1 MDSRNILLILN
12 SLSAVSA
19 LCVVVLFGLLVK
31 RGSPVVDRVSVR
43 LQAGISLIDLMRHV
57 QVFFSASGDDSLLCK
72 FLGFF
77 DVSLEHA
84 YWYLNICI
92 ALNMQ
97 LVLIHGLCPNKKWEM
112 CYWTFSFLG
121 ILTFV
126 FPLSA
131 LDIFGK
137 SNSGSCY
144 IKNGIELND
153 TIEMLYYNIPST
165 ITIIYCFII
174 SLADIFKV
182 NRIVALSELPKSQ
195 EICLYTSENKAVI
208 RRVAMYPIAC
218 FLANV
223 GMNVH
228 ILYDFLNEQPN
239 PILYAWAK
247 AGFYSTGLLN
257 LLAIMAD
264 PLIFEEMCGFYTGSF
279 INMADE
285 FAFPTA
291 ASSMASLQTGEA
303 LDVLCISDQE
313 KGTSISFL

>member
-1 MDSRNILLILN
+1 MKSQSLLLILN
-12 SLSAVSA
+12 SLSAASA
-19 LCVVVLFGLLVK
+19 LCVVAVFGLLVK

-112 CYWTFSFLG
+112 CYWTYSFLG

-153 TIEMLYYNIPST
+153 TIEMVYYIIPST
-165 ITIIYCFII
+165 VTIIYCLII
-174 SLADIFKV
+174 SLAAIFKV
-182 NRIVALSELPKSQ
+182 YRTVALSELPKSQ
-195 EICLYTSENKAVI
+195 EIFLYTSENKAVV

-218 FLANV
+218 FLTNV

-228 ILYDFLNEQPN
+228 ILYGLLNEYPS
-239 PILYAWAK
+239 PGLHIWAK
-247 AGFYSTGLLN
+247 AGLYATGLFN
-257 LLAIMAD
+257 LLAFMAD
-264 PLIFEEMCGFYTGSF
+264 PFIFDEMCKILTPFSNDSTAEYRFFPGTCADRLLGRSSTCLQRAMYT
-279 INMADE
+279 
-285 FAFPTA
+285 
-291 ASSMASLQTGEA
+291 
-303 LDVLCISDQE
+303 
-313 KGTSISFL
+313 